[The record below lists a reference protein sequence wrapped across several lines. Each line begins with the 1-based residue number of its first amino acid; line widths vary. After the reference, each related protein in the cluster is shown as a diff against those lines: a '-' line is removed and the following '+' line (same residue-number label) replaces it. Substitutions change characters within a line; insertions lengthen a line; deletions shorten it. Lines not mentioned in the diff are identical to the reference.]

1 MNKLPPSEKLSK
13 EIEKALS
20 GTSTGQEDLL
30 EVLIEKS
37 VRMV

>member
-20 GTSTGQEDLL
+20 GTSTGQEDFIKLL
-30 EVLIEKS
+30 
-37 VRMV
+37 